1 MSKVKK
7 SGTSGRRA
15 GASAA
20 ADSKGRGQKPTK
32 KKPKAPLKT
41 REIPVARSK
50 DRLAAQSGSEEPMS
64 QLTLKMRQSQH
75 RELSQMAFDAGTTM
89 RGIIMRALK
98 SKGLTVTKEDLGDRR
113 RK

>member
-7 SGTSGRRA
+7 SGASSRHA
-15 GASAA
+15 GKKAA
-20 ADSKGRGQKPTK
+20 ESKLTGKAVK
-32 KKPKAPLKT
+32 KRPKAPLKT
-41 REIPVARSK
+41 RETPAGVGVR
-50 DRLAAQSGSEEPMS
+50 AAELEPMS
-64 QLTLKMRQSQH
+64 QVTLKMRQSQH

-98 SKGLTVTKEDLGDRR
+98 SKGLTVTKEDLIDRR